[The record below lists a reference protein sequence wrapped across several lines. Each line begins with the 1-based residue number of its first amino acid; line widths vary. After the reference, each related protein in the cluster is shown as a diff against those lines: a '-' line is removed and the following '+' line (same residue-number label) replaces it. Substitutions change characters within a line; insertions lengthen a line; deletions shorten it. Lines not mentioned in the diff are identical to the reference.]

1 MVEELEAHVISRM
14 QSGDHVAYRQ
24 VLDHHL
30 AQLMA
35 YATRLTGSV
44 PDAEDIVQETF
55 VRLWTNRQ
63 RYDPSKARLS
73 TWLHRIAHN
82 QFVDSYRRT
91 RDRKADGDEDS
102 SVVHGPDAF
111 LESATQGQAVSQALM
126 QLDERQRSALVLVH
140 YQGMPH
146 KDVADILDVSVDA
159 LESMLRRSRKKLK
172 DILVKP

>member
-30 AQLMA
+30 GQLMA

-44 PDAEDIVQETF
+44 TDAEDIVQETF
-55 VRLWTNRQ
+55 VRLWTTRH

-82 QFVDSYRRT
+82 QFVDSYRRAKT
-91 RDRKADGDEDS
+91 RKPEHDEDS
-102 SVVHGPDAF
+102 SVQGPDDL
-111 LESATQGQAVSQALM
+111 LESATQGQLVSQALM

-146 KDVADILDVSVDA
+146 KEVADILDVSVDA

>member
-55 VRLWTNRQ
+55 VRLWANRQ

-82 QFVDSYRRT
+82 QFVESYRRA
-91 RDRKADGDEDS
+91 RVRKPDEDEDS
-102 SVVHGPDAF
+102 STIGPDAA

-146 KDVADILDVSVDA
+146 KDVADILDISVDA
-159 LESMLRRSRKKLK
+159 LESMLRRSRMKLK